1 MRLREE
7 GAEDGRVGAALGDER
22 AQDRLH
28 LDGALGE
35 EALVVRVADAPRV
48 ERLEVEG
55 ARLRLLGEQVVAFVD
70 QRLEQAPAHP
80 HGVLDAVE
88 LRHDV
93 VRRVLALRVLEDV
106 ELVDAQLAALSG
118 RGEEVREGAL
128 RLHESE
134 GATGARLH
142 LQANQATPFIAPS
155 RSRASRKDNLQ
166 QPK

>member
-1 MRLREE
+1 MQ
-7 GAEDGRVGAALGDER
+7 GRVVDAVE
-22 AQDRLH
+22 DRLH

-35 EALVVRVADAPRV
+35 EALVVRVPDAPRV

-80 HGVLDAVE
+80 HAVLDAVE

-106 ELVDAQLAALSG
+106 ELVDAELAALGG

-128 RLHESE
+128 RLHWSE
-134 GATGARLH
+134 
-142 LQANQATPFIAPS
+142 
-155 RSRASRKDNLQ
+155 
-166 QPK
+166 